1 MASRRIAWI
10 PWDVLVLL
18 GVYVVAGKLGLRL
31 AFVHASATPVWPPT
45 GIAFAAFLL
54 LGDRVWPAILLGA
67 FLVNL
72 TTAGSVATSVG
83 IAVGNTLEG
92 LAGASLVNRFANGRR
107 VFERAQD
114 IFKFV
119 ALAGLLSTAVSAT
132 VGVTTLSLG
141 GYASWNRYGAIWLTW
156 WLGDV
161 AGDLVVAPVLVLWS
175 LDHVRRLGRARTW
188 EFALLLGA
196 VAVGGGTVFN
206 GLFAPWVRDYPIEF
220 LCIPPLVLVA
230 FRFGQREAATCIAL
244 LSGIAIWG
252 TLRGFGSFVRGTPN
266 ESLLLLQAFMGT
278 MVLLALPL
286 GALVAER
293 RRAAG
298 ALLALLESAAEGIII
313 IDASGR
319 MTMVNAAAER
329 MFGYVRDELLGQPL
343 EILLPERVRATH
355 VGHRTGYFEEPRVRP
370 MGIGLDLAGRRK
382 GGTEFPVEISL
393 TYVRS
398 PGQMAAMAFIMD
410 ITLRKQTDAALRERD
425 RLRDVASLA
434 AAAAHEINN
443 PLAVIMGRVQ
453 LLDRDH
459 EVVQRHRRSMAEIL
473 DAVLR
478 VEEITARM
486 RRITRIEMTQESG
499 SLPTML
505 DLRKSSAADGGPSRS
520 GQPQE
525 R

>member
-1 MASRRIAWI
+1 MASRRISSI
-10 PWDVLVLL
+10 PWDSLLLL
-18 GVYVVAGKLGLRL
+18 GVYFVAGKLGLML
-31 AFVHASATPVWPPT
+31 AFVHASASPVWPPT
-45 GIAFAAFLL
+45 GIALASFLL
-54 LGDRVWPAILLGA
+54 LGYRVWPAILLGA

-92 LAGASLVNRFANGRR
+92 LVGAALVNRFANGRR

-141 GYASWNRYGAIWLTW
+141 GYASWSRYGAIWLTW

-161 AGDLVVAPVLVLWS
+161 AGDLVVAPILLLWS
-175 LDHVRRLGRARTW
+175 PGRATRLGRARAW

-196 VAVGGGTVFN
+196 VAVAGGAVFN
-206 GLFAPWVRDYPIEF
+206 GLFSPWIRDYPIEF
-220 LCIPPLVLVA
+220 LCIPPLVLAA

-252 TLRGFGSFVRGTPN
+252 TLRGFGPFVRETPN

-278 MVLLALPL
+278 MVLLVLPL
-286 GALVAER
+286 GALIAER
-293 RRAAG
+293 RRAER
-298 ALLALLESAAEGIII
+298 ALLALLESAAEGIIV

-355 VGHRTGYFEEPRVRP
+355 VGHRAGYFEEPRVRP

-398 PGQMAAMAFIMD
+398 PGQMAAMAFITD
-410 ITLRKQTDAALRERD
+410 ITLRKQTDTAVRDRD
-425 RLRDVASLA
+425 RLRDVRSLA

-443 PLAVIMGRVQ
+443 PLAVIMGYVQ
-453 LLDRDH
+453 LLDLDR
-459 EVVQRHRRSMAEIL
+459 EVVTRHRRRMAELL
-473 DAVLR
+473 DAVVR
-478 VEEITARM
+478 VQEIVARM
-486 RRITRIEMTQESG
+486 KRITRIELADELG
-499 SLPTML
+499 SLPPML
-505 DLRKSSAADGGPSRS
+505 DIRKSSAEGGGQRRS
-520 GQPQE
+520 GQEQE
-525 R
+525 P